1 MVATR
6 DLRLVLTTPEKTL
19 LDEVVLSLQVPM
31 FDGSAGIM
39 PGHAPIVG
47 RLGAGL
53 MTVKK
58 TDGSSEEYFVDGGFV
73 QVKGQT
79 VSVLT
84 GRALTLDEIDPEAGQ
99 TELDEANAMKAVGDD
114 QIKLRQQAQDRARA
128 MIALKKRR

>member
-58 TDGSSEEYFVDGGFV
+58 TDGSSKEYFVDGGFV
-73 QVKGQT
+73 QVKGAT

-84 GRALTLDEIDPEAGQ
+84 GRALTLDQIDPEAGQ
-99 TELDEANAMKAVGDD
+99 RELDEAIGMKAVGDE